1 MDDKYYC
8 SVDFLRIFFCL
19 CVIVGHIYIIL
30 GLGNDSEV
38 IITMQNMSVDS
49 FFIISGLFM
58 AQSCNKL
65 LNSSDESTSK
75 EYIFLKYQ
83 YKRVSKLYP
92 LYITTTIIYIA
103 KDILWGKINLIQV
116 IDYWPVFFFC
126 GQINGFPNT
135 SGIWYVCSLIWIGMI
150 ISAFILFWNKKSV
163 VVVFP
168 ILIFLTFSYMYT
180 YYGNLSLN
188 AYPMIANWFSV
199 GNVKAMCGMS
209 VGVEAYYFVQYYKT
223 HDGQNNI
230 SNVIYICIES
240 IAIVGIIYCLI
251 VGGLC
256 KRNFLIYPCTTILL
270 ILILLRKDY
279 LLKWTSKFPAVKKL
293 GDASYATYLCHMII
307 IECVDYYNIAN
318 QYNSK
323 IIYLLICVFSFL
335 VGYLLHIM
343 DVKLRKKIRLS
354 RTLG

>member
-116 IDYWPVFFFC
+116 IDYWPVFSSVDKLMVS
-126 GQINGFPNT
+126 QIHLVYGM
-135 SGIWYVCSLIWIGMI
+135 YV
-150 ISAFILFWNKKSV
+150 
-163 VVVFP
+163 
-168 ILIFLTFSYMYT
+168 
-180 YYGNLSLN
+180 
-188 AYPMIANWFSV
+188 
-199 GNVKAMCGMS
+199 
-209 VGVEAYYFVQYYKT
+209 
-223 HDGQNNI
+223 
-230 SNVIYICIES
+230 
-240 IAIVGIIYCLI
+240 
-251 VGGLC
+251 
-256 KRNFLIYPCTTILL
+256 R
-270 ILILLRKDY
+270 
-279 LLKWTSKFPAVKKL
+279 
-293 GDASYATYLCHMII
+293 
-307 IECVDYYNIAN
+307 
-318 QYNSK
+318 
-323 IIYLLICVFSFL
+323 
-335 VGYLLHIM
+335 
-343 DVKLRKKIRLS
+343 
-354 RTLG
+354 